1 MTISICLGKSSARAA
16 LCSAALV
23 LGLSALAHAKP
34 GAEQNVDEKARAIHS
49 RTLVLDSH
57 VDVLVPGT
65 PARYAGG
72 DGKSAAELPKLT
84 QGGVDAV
91 AFAIAVGP
99 GPRDASGVAT
109 AREEAAEKLETVL
122 AFTREN
128 ASRVAIAKSAD
139 DVTRLHQQG
148 KIAVLLSFLNARSIG
163 TDLAEIERYQAAGV
177 RLFGFTHAGHNDFA
191 DSSRP
196 TATDPVAE
204 HHGLSPLGK
213 RAVGVLNRLGVIIDV
228 SQLSTE
234 ALLQTLELTS
244 APVVASHS
252 AARALV
258 DNTRSLSDREL
269 QAIQLKGGVVQVTA
283 FSAYLT
289 PPAKDYA
296 QRLVALRKSLGLP
309 EGKTPDAGV
318 LALPADKQAEFYKGL
333 SSLAPKATLEQLV
346 DHIDYIVKKI
356 GIDHVGIGSDFNH
369 GAGVIGFQ
377 NESEALNVTRE
388 LVRRGYDEAQIQKI
402 WGGNFLRVFR
412 AVEAVGKQP
421 AKASAPASNDPGR
434 SRHRG

>member
-1 MTISICLGKSSARAA
+1 MSISMWFGKSSARAA
-16 LCSAALV
+16 VCSAALLLV
-23 LGLSALAHAKP
+23 LGVPAHAKP
-34 GAEQNVDEKARAIHS
+34 GAEQSVEEKTQAIHA

-65 PARYAGG
+65 PARYSGG

-99 GPRDASGVAT
+99 GPRDAAGIAS
-109 AREEAAEKLETVL
+109 ARQEAGAKLETVL

-128 ASRVAIAKSAD
+128 ASRVALAKSAED
-139 DVTRLHQQG
+139 ITRLHQQG

-196 TATDPVAE
+196 SAADPVAE
-204 HHGLSPLGK
+204 HHGLSALGK

-269 QAIQLKGGVVQVTA
+269 QAIQRKGGVVQVTA
-283 FSAYLT
+283 FSTYLA
-289 PPAKDYA
+289 PPPKDFA
-296 QRLVALRKSLGLP
+296 QRLAALRKGFGLP

-318 LALPADKQAEFYKGL
+318 QVLPAEKQAEFYKGL
-333 SSLAPKATLEQLV
+333 GGLAPKATLEQFV
-346 DHIDYIVKKI
+346 DHIDYIVKQI
-356 GIDHVGIGSDFNH
+356 GIDHVGIGTDFNH

-412 AVEAVGKQP
+412 EVEALGKQ
-421 AKASAPASNDPGR
+421 ASTALAHS
-434 SRHRG
+434 H